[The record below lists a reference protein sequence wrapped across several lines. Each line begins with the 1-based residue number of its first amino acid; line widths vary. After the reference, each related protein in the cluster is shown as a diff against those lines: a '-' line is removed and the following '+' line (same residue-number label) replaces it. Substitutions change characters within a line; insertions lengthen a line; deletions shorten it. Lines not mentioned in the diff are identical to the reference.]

1 MTEMN
6 ALILV
11 GGKSSRMGEDKFL
24 LDFNGQPQYE
34 FLTEILQG
42 LAIKTYLSCA
52 EDQRVLIPDHY
63 NLIYDIHQNIGPIGG
78 IASAIDMDAHTDWL
92 VIACDLV
99 NLDKKTIQEL
109 ITQDA
114 SGFDVITFGLPE
126 NQFLETTITLY
137 KPSSFPTIR
146 SMIENQQYKLQK
158 VLKEMAVKVVI
169 PSDPT
174 RLKNVNTPKDL

>member
-1 MTEMN
+1 MSELK

-24 LDFNGQPQYE
+24 LDPNGKPQYQYLAE
-34 FLTEILQG
+34 LLQG
-42 LAIKTYLSCA
+42 LGMKTHLSCSSG
-52 EDQRVLIPDHY
+52 QKMRMLDHY
-63 NLIYDIHQNIGPIGG
+63 NIIEDLYENIGPIGG
-78 IASAIDMDAHTDWL
+78 IASAIEADDHSDWL

-146 SMIENQQYKLQK
+146 SMIENQQYKLQN
-158 VLKEMAVKVVI
+158 VLKDSRVKVVI

-174 RLKNVNTPKDL
+174 RLKNVNSPKDL